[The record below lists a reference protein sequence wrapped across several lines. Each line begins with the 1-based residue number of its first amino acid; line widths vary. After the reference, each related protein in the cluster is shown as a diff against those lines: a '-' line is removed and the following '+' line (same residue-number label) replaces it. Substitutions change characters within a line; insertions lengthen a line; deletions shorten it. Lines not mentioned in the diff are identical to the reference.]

1 MTEEPQT
8 ESDEE
13 KTDAENAEESDVE
26 PDGNPADPGEVVEEP
41 ETHSETERQP
51 ETVAQTALLAEGVA
65 SQTDAIASGEGWVL
79 DADGKLT
86 IQSDAGM
93 TNWCSLRDSKT
104 LTHPNQDSVETVVI
118 QTGVTGIADKAF
130 FDCKNLSAIEIP
142 DSVTS
147 IGIRAFQGSGLEDI
161 TIPAGVTRIET
172 GLFLECKQLQRI
184 TLPDILTEIGDNA
197 FYTCSSLREITIPAG
212 VTEIGIDAF
221 SGCSSLREITIPS
234 GVTSIAD
241 AVFSRCS
248 SLGEIT
254 IPSGVTSIGSSAF
267 SDCSSLKEITIPSG
281 VTKIGYSLFSGCSN
295 LETVTML
302 SRNPV
307 SLEYEEFEGCK
318 FVTDNT
324 KGIKVPA
331 GTAETYKTA
340 WTDWAD
346 YITDGT
352 EDLIASGTGWTLD
365 SSGKLT
371 IQSDA
376 GMADW
381 TAKCYDSID
390 LRQAVKSVAIQ
401 DGVSYIQRLA
411 FYYCHATEVTIADSV
426 TKIEDGAFKNC
437 EDLKEIRIPASVKSI
452 GDEVFFACKSLEKI
466 EIPDDMTTIGD
477 RMFSNCSSLT
487 SIQIPASVT
496 EIKEDAFSGCSSLSN
511 IEIPDNVTIIGRG
524 AFRKCNGL
532 KNIRL
537 PDGVT
542 AIADHMFEGCSGL
555 TSLELPMGVTAL
567 GEYAFAGCS
576 SLTNIEIPDGVTSIG
591 MCVFMNCSG
600 LTDIKIPAD
609 LTTIVDSMFAGCSG
623 LTKIEIPAGVT
634 VIEESAFA
642 GCSGLTNIKI
652 PDGVTSIGMCAF
664 MECSGLTDIKIPD
677 GVTSIEPGLFVMCS
691 GLEQITI
698 PSGVTVIGAEAFE
711 VCSGLT
717 SIVIPSGVTDIGPM
731 AFYGCSGLERVTMQ
745 GNEPPTL
752 GGCIEETG
760 ETYVFAE
767 CKFVTDAAQ
776 GIKVPEGTVDA
787 YKAAWTEWAD
797 YITETSESEG
807 SIIASGEGWKLDSSG
822 KLTIQSDTG
831 MSEWDR
837 SGRSTCAGKVISVEI
852 EMNTESPITSISK
865 DAFLD
870 CINMTSMTMP
880 DSVVS
885 IAGFAFMNF
894 DKLTD
899 VKLSNNLKSIEE
911 YTFYGCSKLTDITIP
926 NSVTEIGRFAF
937 YGCSDLTNITIPDS
951 VTGMGGYVFNGC
963 SSLTGV
969 TIPFGMASIEEGMF
983 RGCNSLTGISIPS
996 SVTSIGAW
1004 AFCDCSGLTSISL
1017 PSGVTDI
1024 KYGAFQGC
1032 SSMTSIVIPDRVTD
1046 IGHWAFKGC
1055 SSLKSVTMQG
1065 NEPPTLG
1072 ALDGENQ
1079 IFDSC
1084 KFVTENTKGIK
1095 VPEGTVDAYKT
1106 AWPDWADYIAGGSA
1120 ATSDKEKVDAAKKAV
1135 EDALAGIHVSNATTK
1150 ESLEAEIREA
1160 VKKALEAAG
1169 ISGDVD
1175 ISVENFTRTD
1185 ATTEATGDI
1194 RADIKITSGAETVE
1208 VPVEKTID
1216 RLPGTPAD
1224 KVAAVRTSLE
1234 EAVKRAID
1242 EALAGTK
1249 VTNDNAQE
1257 IAGQISALIPEAVA
1271 GALEAAGVGADE
1283 VEIGEVGIKI
1293 EPATADGEG
1302 SINVTIPV
1310 TSREDAGAADSA
1322 VIRVPV
1328 TKPGEEENPDK
1339 EVEEAQ
1345 KAVED
1350 ALKDITVTNETTKED
1365 ILEELQKELGD
1376 KAKIEGI
1383 EKFEKEEAT
1392 EEKPGQISLSI
1403 KITINGKTVI
1413 INVTVAIPQLSKK
1426 TGVYVRFTDYYDMD
1440 GSIPRYKYTGSAVKP
1455 AVEVYNNE
1463 TRLTLGKDY
1472 TIGYK
1477 NNTKAGSTASL
1488 TVKGKGSFSGASNAV
1503 NFTIINADIDQ
1514 DTEHPTEMTV
1524 TVNTKVS
1531 PVIMNGTRKLTTKD
1545 YVLEGDGL
1553 KNGKYMAAT
1562 AESTPNT
1569 LTVKG
1574 INNYAGSS
1582 FAIKVTV
1589 IEKKAAGKLSVN
1601 VDKNFKPVYNG
1612 STLDLSALFTK
1623 TQDEEGAITV
1633 TDAKDKAKI
1642 LKEGIDFTVVC
1653 TSNLVNAGTVKF
1665 TLTGMGAYTG
1675 SVSKTFKISPL
1686 KVTDRER
1693 FSVTF
1698 DENRAYEYDA
1708 SGVAVDNLVV
1718 RYLGETDADTDD
1730 KILIQGVD
1738 YKVSYT
1744 NNKKVSGTKDASLK
1758 ITFLG
1763 NYKGSSAVT
1772 RTFKVVTAKL
1782 SAGNTIVTVS
1792 DKVYSKANGAYKST
1806 PIVTVD
1812 GLAIKA
1818 SNYTVS
1824 YAWATESEAG
1834 DDTKY
1839 LADNKVKITIADGDT
1854 WAKVKVTVTPK
1865 ETGSYAL
1872 AEGAVLM
1879 GEYYVR
1885 KADNATNLSKAKVT
1899 FYNKEG
1905 TQLKTLEYNGYPFY
1919 TPAGNN
1925 PDTDSAPEDPNAV
1938 YVRVTV
1944 SGAVVNPDL
1953 YEVIWTNATAKGKAT
1968 VVIRGKGSVSETGIA
1983 VGSKNQA
1990 ISIKAMALKGKT
2002 LKSFME
2008 NAMNAANSLRNMFF

>member
-1 MTEEPQT
+1 MWGGYNQTQESVSENTVEVTEEEPTT

-13 KTDAENAEESDVE
+13 KTDAEDAEESDVE
-26 PDGNPADPGEVVEEP
+26 PDGNPAEPGEGIEMP
-41 ETHSETERQP
+41 DTLDETEGQP
-51 ETVAQTALLAEGVA
+51 ETEAQTALLAEGA
-65 SQTDAIASGEGWVL
+65 APQTDDNTTDEGWVL

-86 IQSDAGM
+86 I
-93 TNWCSLRDSKT
+93 
-104 LTHPNQDSVETVVI
+104 E
-118 QTGVTGIADKAF
+118 
-130 FDCKNLSAIEIP
+130 
-142 DSVTS
+142 
-147 IGIRAFQGSGLEDI
+147 
-161 TIPAGVTRIET
+161 
-172 GLFLECKQLQRI
+172 
-184 TLPDILTEIGDNA
+184 
-197 FYTCSSLREITIPAG
+197 
-212 VTEIGIDAF
+212 
-221 SGCSSLREITIPS
+221 
-234 GVTSIAD
+234 
-241 AVFSRCS
+241 
-248 SLGEIT
+248 
-254 IPSGVTSIGSSAF
+254 
-267 SDCSSLKEITIPSG
+267 
-281 VTKIGYSLFSGCSN
+281 
-295 LETVTML
+295 
-302 SRNPV
+302 
-307 SLEYEEFEGCK
+307 
-318 FVTDNT
+318 
-324 KGIKVPA
+324 
-331 GTAETYKTA
+331 
-340 WTDWAD
+340 
-346 YITDGT
+346 
-352 EDLIASGTGWTLD
+352 
-365 SSGKLT
+365 
-371 IQSDA
+371 SDA

-381 TAKCYDSID
+381 TAKCYDSIY

-401 DGVSYIQRLA
+401 DGVSYIQSLA
-411 FYYCHATEVTIADSV
+411 FYYCDATEVTIADSV
-426 TKIEDGAFKNC
+426 TRIEDGAFKYC
-437 EDLKEIRIPASVKSI
+437 EDLKEIRIPASVKNI
-452 GDEVFFACKSLEKI
+452 GDEVFCACKSLEKI

-477 RMFSNCSSLT
+477 RMFSGCSSLT

-496 EIKEDAFSGCSSLSN
+496 EIKGDAFSGCSSLSN
-511 IEIPDNVTIIGRG
+511 IEIPDNVTIIGTG
-524 AFRKCNGL
+524 AFRNCSGL

-542 AIADHMFEGCSGL
+542 AIANDMFEGCSGL
-555 TSLELPMGVTAL
+555 TSLELPVGVTAL
-567 GEYAFAGCS
+567 GAWAFAGCS
-576 SLTNIEIPDGVTSIG
+576 SLTNIEIPT
-591 MCVFMNCSG
+591 G
-600 LTDIKIPAD
+600 LTDIGRCVFRDCKGLTEIKIPDD
-609 LTTIVDSMFAGCSG
+609 LTTIVDSMFEGCSG

-634 VIEESAFA
+634 VIEESAFS
-642 GCSGLTNIKI
+642 GCSGLTDIKI
-652 PDGVTSIGMCAF
+652 PDSVTSIGMGAF
-664 MECSGLTDIKIPD
+664 YGCSGLTDIKIPD

-717 SIVIPSGVTDIGPM
+717 SIMIPSGVTDIGAM
-731 AFYGCSGLERVTMQ
+731 AFYGCSGLERVTVQ
-745 GNEPPTL
+745 GSTPPTL
-752 GGCIEETG
+752 GDEDTG
-760 ETYVFAE
+760 ETYVFNE
-767 CKFVTDAAQ
+767 CKFVTDNTQ
-776 GIKVPEGTVDA
+776 GIKVPAGTAEA
-787 YKAAWTEWAD
+787 YKTAWPEWAD
-797 YITETSESEG
+797 YITEISESEG
-807 SIIASGEGWKLDSSG
+807 SIIASGEGWTLDSSG

-837 SGRSTCAGKVISVEI
+837 SGRNTHAGKVKSVEI

-899 VKLSNNLKSIEE
+899 IKLSNNLKSIEE

-926 NSVTEIGRFAF
+926 NSVTHIGQYAF
-937 YGCSDLTNITIPDS
+937 WGCSTLTNITIPDS

-1024 KYGAFQGC
+1024 KYGTFQGC
-1032 SSMTSIVIPDRVTD
+1032 SSLTGIVIPDRVTD

-1120 ATSDKEKVDAAKKAV
+1120 ATSDREKVETAKKAV
-1135 EDALAGIHVSNATTK
+1135 EDALTDIHASNATTK
-1150 ESLEAEIREA
+1150 ESLETEIKEA

-1175 ISVENFTRTD
+1175 ISVENFTRTE
-1185 ATTEATGDI
+1185 ATTDAPGSITAGI
-1194 RADIKITSGAETVE
+1194 RITSGTESAE

-1216 RLPGTPAD
+1216 KLPGTPAD
-1224 KVAAVRTSLE
+1224 KVAVAKKAVE
-1234 EAVKRAID
+1234 DAVKKAID
-1242 EALAGTK
+1242 QALAGTK

-1302 SINVTIPV
+1302 SINVTIPI
-1310 TSREDAGAADSA
+1310 TSKEDAGQADSA
-1322 VIRVPV
+1322 VIQVPV

-1365 ILEELQKELGD
+1365 IFEELQKELGD

-1413 INVTVAIPQLSKK
+1413 INVTVVIPQLSKK

-1440 GSIPRYKYTGSAVKP
+1440 GSTPRYKYTGSAVKP

-1553 KNGKYMAAT
+1553 KNNKYTAAT
-1562 AESTPNT
+1562 AEGIPNI

-1589 IEKKAAGKLSVN
+1589 IEKKAAGKLSLK

-1623 TQDEEGAITV
+1623 TQDKEGAITV
-1633 TDAKDKAKI
+1633 TDAKDKTKI

-1708 SGVAVDNLVV
+1708 SGVAVDDLVV

-1782 SAGNTIVTVS
+1782 SAGNTIVTVP

-1968 VVIRGKGSVSETGIA
+1968 VVIRGKGTVSETGTA

-1990 ISIKAMALKGKT
+1990 ISIKAMALRGKT

-2008 NAMNAANSLRNMFF
+2008 NAVNAANSLRHMFF